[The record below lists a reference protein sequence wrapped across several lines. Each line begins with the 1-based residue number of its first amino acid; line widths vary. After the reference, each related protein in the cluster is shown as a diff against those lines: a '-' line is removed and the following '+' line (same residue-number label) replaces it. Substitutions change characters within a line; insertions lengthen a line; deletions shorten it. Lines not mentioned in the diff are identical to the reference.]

1 MCVCV
6 WYLLFG
12 TSDTYTCSMAGGSNE
27 SASRVRTLA
36 YTRVGAMQVMQVL
49 VTYMWQYVS
58 LFFLVTSN
66 MLALA
71 LTLMLM

>member
-1 MCVCV
+1 
-6 WYLLFG
+6 
-12 TSDTYTCSMAGGSNE
+12 MAGGSNE